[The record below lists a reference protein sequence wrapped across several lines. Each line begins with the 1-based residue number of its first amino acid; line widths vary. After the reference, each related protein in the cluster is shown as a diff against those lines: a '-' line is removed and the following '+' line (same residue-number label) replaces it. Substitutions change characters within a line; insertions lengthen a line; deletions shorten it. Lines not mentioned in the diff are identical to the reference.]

1 MTYTGAAAA
10 MGRRLAESQM
20 DSTGHYF
27 DLGDPVTDP
36 DTGEVTRPEAN
47 PHTTICRVRPA
58 TMRDFHSQAGGEELF
73 ASNYVVAVPFEQSP
87 APKVKQHFVIDASPD
102 PAMVGV
108 ELQVRQVS
116 YGDHVTA
123 RRMLC
128 YKVT

>member
-1 MTYTGAAAA
+1 MTFTGAAAA
-10 MGRRLAESQM
+10 MGRVLAESQM
-20 DSTGHYF
+20 DSTLRYF

-47 PHTTICRVRPA
+47 PVACKCRVRPA

-73 ASNYVVAVPFEQSP
+73 ASNYVVSVPFEQSP
-87 APKVKQHFVIDASPD
+87 APLVKQHVVIETSPD

-108 ELQVRQVS
+108 ELQIRQVS

>member
-1 MTYTGAAAA
+1 VSATETASA
-10 MGRRLAESQM
+10 GRSLAERQM
-20 DSTGHYF
+20 TSTVRYF

-36 DTGEVTRPEAN
+36 DTGEVTRPETN
-47 PHTTICRVRPA
+47 PHTSRCRVRPA

-73 ASNYVVAVPFEQSP
+73 ASNYVVAIPFEQVP
-87 APKVKQHFVIDASPD
+87 PPEVKQHCVIESSPD

-108 ELQVRQVS
+108 ELQIRQVA

-128 YKVT
+128 FKVS